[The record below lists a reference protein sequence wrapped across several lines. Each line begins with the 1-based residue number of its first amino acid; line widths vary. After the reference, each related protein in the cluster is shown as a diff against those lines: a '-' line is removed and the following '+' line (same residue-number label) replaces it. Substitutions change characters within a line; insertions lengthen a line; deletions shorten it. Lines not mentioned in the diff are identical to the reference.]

1 MEGELKQVQS
11 SAKARG
17 EKGSAE
23 PSPAQPLQLP
33 SHLVQ
38 PRRDE
43 ENPLFSQ
50 AVPLLTPAL
59 TEGGKSFVYIG
70 TGFLKENLVS
80 TMDLSC

>member
-11 SAKARG
+11 SARARG
-17 EKGSAE
+17 RRGAR
-23 PSPAQPLQLP
+23 SPAQPLQLP

-38 PRRDE
+38 PRRDVE
-43 ENPLFSQ
+43 KPLFSQ

-59 TEGGKSFVYIG
+59 MEGGKSFVYIE